1 MRTKHKKQPEKR
13 LKFVIADRE
22 YCAKQRAMRALYE
35 RNKAEEQAKI
45 LSGYYH
51 PWSRYRTIS

>member
-1 MRTKHKKQPEKR
+1 MRTKHKKQQEKR
-13 LKFVIADRE
+13 LKFVIADRK
-22 YCAKQRAMRALYE
+22 YCAQQRAMRALYE

-51 PWSRYRTIS
+51 L